1 MRNTKF
7 IPDYLNEISVEL
19 QKLNE
24 GLKAINEAL
33 AVFSTVKPNAYAD
46 DKETAPEEAGA
57 RRKLRKSDLKLH
69 PLCENCLKEGKVVP
83 AEDVHHKRSPFQK
96 GEINWTLLMEVEN
109 LQSLCK
115 ECHGKEHAR
124 EQGHVSPED
133 VIAGLEA
140 LLKDDD

>member
-1 MRNTKF
+1 MPTIKKLSPKKREQERNWNTETR
-7 IPDYLNEISVEL
+7 LL
-19 QKLNE
+19 RRQ
-24 GLKAINEAL
+24 
-33 AVFSTVKPNAYAD
+33 AYNN
-46 DKETAPEEAGA
+46 TAW
-57 RRKLRKSDLKLH
+57 RKLRDSYLKLH

-96 GEINWTLLMEVEN
+96 GEINWTLLMEPEN

-115 ECHGKEHAR
+115 ECHGKEHAK

>member
-1 MRNTKF
+1 MPTIKKLPPKKREQERNWNTETR
-7 IPDYLNEISVEL
+7 LL
-19 QKLNE
+19 RRQ
-24 GLKAINEAL
+24 
-33 AVFSTVKPNAYAD
+33 AYNN
-46 DKETAPEEAGA
+46 TAW
-57 RRKLRKSDLKLH
+57 RKLRNSYLKLH

-115 ECHGKEHAR
+115 ECHGKEHAK

>member
-1 MRNTKF
+1 MPTIKKLPPKKREQERNWNTETR
-7 IPDYLNEISVEL
+7 LL
-19 QKLNE
+19 RRQ
-24 GLKAINEAL
+24 
-33 AVFSTVKPNAYAD
+33 AYNN
-46 DKETAPEEAGA
+46 TAW
-57 RRKLRKSDLKLH
+57 RQLRNSYLKLH

-96 GEINWTLLMEVEN
+96 GEINWTLLMEPEN

-115 ECHGKEHAR
+115 ECHGKEHAK

>member
-1 MRNTKF
+1 MPTIKKLPPKKREQERNWNTETR
-7 IPDYLNEISVEL
+7 LL
-19 QKLNE
+19 RRQ
-24 GLKAINEAL
+24 
-33 AVFSTVKPNAYAD
+33 AYNN
-46 DKETAPEEAGA
+46 TAW
-57 RRKLRKSDLKLH
+57 RKLRNSYLKLH

-96 GEINWTLLMEVEN
+96 GEINWTLLMEPEN

-115 ECHGKEHAR
+115 ECHGKEHAK

>member
-1 MRNTKF
+1 MPTIKKLPPKKREQERNWNTETR
-7 IPDYLNEISVEL
+7 LL
-19 QKLNE
+19 RRQ
-24 GLKAINEAL
+24 
-33 AVFSTVKPNAYAD
+33 AYNN
-46 DKETAPEEAGA
+46 TAW
-57 RRKLRKSDLKLH
+57 RKLRDSYLKLH

-96 GEINWTLLMEVEN
+96 GEINWTLLMEPEN

-115 ECHGKEHAR
+115 ECHGKEHAK

>member
-1 MRNTKF
+1 MPTIKKLPPKKREQERNWNTETR
-7 IPDYLNEISVEL
+7 LL
-19 QKLNE
+19 RRQ
-24 GLKAINEAL
+24 
-33 AVFSTVKPNAYAD
+33 AYNN
-46 DKETAPEEAGA
+46 TAW
-57 RRKLRKSDLKLH
+57 RKLRNSYLKLH